1 MNIWHIN
8 EIISQIMYDYKRM
21 QRSFLYK
28 IKHISEQAGKL
39 DSITETDVS
48 PKNLYIFIWP
58 DFFINQALFIVNKS
72 IMQYTIYKIIG
83 TSINNIWQKLPYVL
97 VLQLW
102 FHKENKLKR
111 RLFWYITIS
120 SSFKIIINLRF
131 DK

>member
-1 MNIWHIN
+1 MITKECKEASYTKWSILVNKQGNWTAL
-8 EIISQIMYDYKRM
+8 QKPMYH
-21 QRSFLYK
+21 Q
-28 IKHISEQAGKL
+28 
-39 DSITETDVS
+39 
-48 PKNLYIFIWP
+48 KNLYIFIWP